1 MIAGMS
7 LKLEPLVEGLRF
19 PEGPRWRG
27 GLLYFA
33 DMHAQQ
39 IMTTDLS
46 GKTQVVA
53 RLEGDEP
60 SGIGW
65 LPDGRM
71 LVVSMQR
78 RKLLRFEDGHFSV
91 AADLSPF
98 ASFNCNDMVVDGQGR
113 AYVGNL
119 GSDVNHGAALV
130 PAALILVP
138 PGGAPRVAARDLH
151 VPNGCVVTPDGGT
164 LIVAESFGHRLSA
177 FQIEADGSLSQ
188 RRVWAELPGTVPDG
202 ICLDA
207 EGGIWVASP
216 LAGEVLRVLEGGK
229 VTHRTA
235 TGRLVLAP
243 MLGGPDGRTL
253 FVLSAQS
260 AEVARAGPASEQRT
274 GRIDIARADA
284 PRAGW
289 P

>member
-1 MIAGMS
+1 MD
-7 LKLEPLVEGLRF
+7 LKLEPFVEGLRF
-19 PEGPRWRG
+19 PEGPRWRD
-27 GLLYFA
+27 GLLYFS
-33 DMHAQQ
+33 DMHAHA
-39 IMTTDLS
+39 ILS
-46 GKTQVVA
+46 ADADGRTQVVA
-53 RLEGDEP
+53 KLEGDEP

-78 RKLLRFEDGHFSV
+78 RKLLRLENGSFSE
-91 AADLSPF
+91 AADLAPF
-98 ASFNCNDMVVDGQGR
+98 ASFNCNDMVVDGEGR

-138 PGGAPRVAARDLH
+138 PGGAPRVAAPDLH
-151 VPNGCVVTPDGGT
+151 VPNGCAITPDGST

-177 FQIEADGSLSQ
+177 FRIARDGSLSE
-188 RRVWAELPGTVPDG
+188 RRVWAELPGCVPDG

-229 VTHRTA
+229 ITHRIH

-243 MLGGPDGRTL
+243 MLGGRDGHTL
-253 FVLSAQS
+253 FVLSAAS
-260 AEVARAGPASEQRT
+260 ADVARAGPEGNTRT
-274 GRIDIARADA
+274 GRIDVARADA

>member
-1 MIAGMS
+1 MIARMT

-19 PEGPRWRG
+19 PEGPRWHAER
-27 GLLYFA
+27 LYFS
-33 DMHAQQ
+33 DMHAHQ
-39 IMTTDLS
+39 ILTADMNGRTE
-46 GKTQVVA
+46 VVA
-53 RLEGDEP
+53 TVEGDEP

-78 RKLLRFEDGHFSV
+78 RKLLRLEQGRFVE
-91 AADLSPF
+91 AADLS
-98 ASFNCNDMVVDGQGR
+98 ALAAFNCNDMVVDGRGR

-151 VPNGCVVTPDGGT
+151 VPNGCVITPDGGT
-164 LIVAESFGHRLSA
+164 LIIAESFGQRLSA
-177 FQIEADGSLSQ
+177 FGIEADGSLAD
-188 RRVWAELPGTVPDG
+188 RRVWAELPGSVPDG

-207 EGGIWVASP
+207 EGGVWVASP
-216 LAGEVLRVLEGGK
+216 LAGEVLRVREGGE
-229 VTHRTA
+229 VTHRIA
-235 TGRLVLAP
+235 LGRLVLAP

-253 FVLSAQS
+253 FVLSAES
-260 AEVARAGPASEQRT
+260 AEVARAGPADPRRT
-274 GRIDIARADA
+274 GRIDVGRADA